1 MQQRT
6 GLYISCPEEIAYRNM
21 WISKEQL
28 IALGKEYEK
37 TEYGQYLL
45 TIANDLRE

>member
-1 MQQRT
+1 MDYKR
-6 GLYISCPEEIAYRNM
+6 E
-21 WISKEQL
+21 L

-45 TIANDLRE
+45 SLAKDNNDIFKERI

>member
-1 MQQRT
+1 MD
-6 GLYISCPEEIAYRNM
+6 YKEE
-21 WISKEQL
+21 L

-45 TIANDLRE
+45 SLAKGQ